1 MTPASAR
8 LLAERGPD
16 VDFERYM
23 AGLRRRREGPGH
35 KGLAGGPEN
44 LVALPRVSST
54 NTLARAIV
62 AEYQNEAQTLHP
74 LIVVA
79 LEQADGRGRHG
90 RSWSSPAGKGVYAT
104 RVLQVDD
111 AGLLQTLPLLAG
123 VGLCRALGRHLPVPC
138 RLKWPNDLLVEVG
151 EERRKI
157 GGILIEAAVR
167 PEEPTLALIG
177 FGVNVFHETA
187 DLPETATSVRL
198 LGGDAGSLEDFT
210 WDLVEGLEAEL
221 AHLGDAA
228 YAVES
233 YRALS
238 IHRPGEPIA
247 CRVGESV
254 TLGTFVGFGDSGRL
268 LLESEG
274 RVVPIASGEVIE
286 E

>member
-1 MTPASAR
+1 V
-8 LLAERGPD
+8 LAETGRD

-35 KGLAGGPEN
+35 AGLGSGPEN
-44 LVALPRVSST
+44 LVVVPSLHST

-79 LEQADGRGRHG
+79 LEQTGGRGRQG
-90 RSWSSPAGKGVYAT
+90 RIWASRAGKGVYAT

-111 AGLLQTLPLLAG
+111 AGLLQTLPLLVG
-123 VGLCRALGRHLPVPC
+123 VGLCRALTALLPVPC
-138 RLKWPNDLLVEVG
+138 RLKWPNDLVVEVAG
-151 EERRKI
+151 ERRKI
-157 GGILIEAAVR
+157 GGVLIEAAVR
-167 PEEPTLALIG
+167 PGEPTLALIG
-177 FGVNVFHETA
+177 FGVNVLHEA
-187 DLPETATSVRL
+187 AELPATATSVRL
-198 LGGDAGSLEDFT
+198 LGGAAGSLADLT

-228 YAVES
+228 YAAES

-238 IHRPGEPIA
+238 VHRPGERIV

-254 TLGTFVGFGDSGRL
+254 TEGTFMGFDDFGRL

-274 RVVPIASGEVIE
+274 RVVPMASGEVIE
-286 E
+286 G

>member
-1 MTPASAR
+1 
-8 LLAERGPD
+8 

-35 KGLAGGPEN
+35 AGLAGGPEN
-44 LVALPRVSST
+44 LVVLPRLDST

-74 LIVVA
+74 LIVLA
-79 LEQADGRGRHG
+79 LEQTDGRGRHG
-90 RSWSSPAGKGVYAT
+90 RSWSSPAGRGVYAT
-104 RVLQVDD
+104 RVLRVGDP
-111 AGLLQTLPLLAG
+111 GLLQTLPLLAG
-123 VGLCRALGRHLPVPC
+123 VGLCRALRGHLSVPC

-151 EERRKI
+151 GERRKI

-167 PEEPTLALIG
+167 PGEETLALIG
-177 FGVNVFHETA
+177 FGVNVFHDAAE
-187 DLPETATSVRL
+187 LPETATSVRL
-198 LGGDAGSLEDFT
+198 LGGSAGSLEDVT

-221 AHLGDAA
+221 AHLGDAGGPA
-228 YAVES
+228 HAVES

-238 IHRPGEPIA
+238 IHRRGEHVV

-254 TLGTFVGFGDSGRL
+254 SEGTFVGFDDLGRL
-268 LLESEG
+268 LLESDG

-286 E
+286 G

>member
-1 MTPASAR
+1 M
-8 LLAERGPD
+8 
-16 VDFERYM
+16 DFERYM

-35 KGLAGGPEN
+35 AGLASGPEN
-44 LVALPRVSST
+44 LVVVPRLDST

-79 LEQADGRGRHG
+79 LEQTGGRGRQG

-104 RVLQVDD
+104 RVVQVDD
-111 AGLLQTLPLLAG
+111 AGMLQTLPLLAG
-123 VGLCRALGRHLPVPC
+123 VGLCRALGAHLPVPC

-151 EERRKI
+151 DERRKI

-167 PEEPTLALIG
+167 PGEATLALIG
-177 FGVNVFHETA
+177 FGVNVFHDAVE
-187 DLPETATSVRL
+187 LPETATSARL
-198 LGGDAGSLEDFT
+198 LGGSAGSLEDFT

-221 AHLGDAA
+221 VHLGDAA

-238 IHRPGEPIA
+238 IHRPGERIV

-254 TLGTFVGFGDSGRL
+254 SEGTFVGFDESGRL

>member
-1 MTPASAR
+1 M
-8 LLAERGPD
+8 LAETGQD

-35 KGLAGGPEN
+35 AGLSGGPEN
-44 LVALPRVSST
+44 LVVLPRLDST

-74 LIVVA
+74 LIVVG
-79 LEQADGRGRHG
+79 LEQTDGRGRHG

-104 RVLQVDD
+104 RVVQVDD
-111 AGLLQTLPLLAG
+111 PGLLQTLPLLAG
-123 VGLCRALGRHLPVPC
+123 VGLCRALAACLPVPC
-138 RLKWPNDLLVEVG
+138 RLKWPNDLLVEVKG
-151 EERRKI
+151 ERRKI

-167 PEEPTLALIG
+167 PGEETLALIG
-177 FGVNVFHETA
+177 FGVNVFHDATE
-187 DLPETATSVRL
+187 LPATATSVRL
-198 LGGDAGSLEDFT
+198 LGGDAGTLEDFT

-228 YAVES
+228 YAAES

-238 IHRPGEPIA
+238 IHRPGEHVV

-254 TLGTFVGFGDSGRL
+254 TEGTFMGFDDSGRL

-274 RVVPIASGEVIE
+274 RVIPMASGEVIE
-286 E
+286 G